1 MKKDITSRKDIEL
14 LVDEFYTKV
23 KDDEFIGFIFTDV
36 ANVNWEK
43 HLAVMYDFFE
53 NMLFY
58 TGPYTG
64 NPMELHKHVNKLYP
78 LTEVHF
84 KRWNQLFGQTVDEL
98 FTGET
103 ASLVKAR
110 ALSISAVMQ
119 MKIAAESSSSSSDKI
134 F

>member
-14 LVDEFYTKV
+14 LVNEFYKKV
-23 KDDEFIGFIFTDV
+23 KDDELIGFIFTDV
-36 ANVNWEK
+36 AKVNWEK

-84 KRWNQLFGQTVDEL
+84 KRWNQLFGKTVDEL
-98 FTGET
+98 FKGEI
-103 ASLVKAR
+103 ANLVKTR

-119 MKIAAESSSSSSDKI
+119 MKIADESSSSDKI